1 MLEGQRIY
9 KVERKIFAHIEMRIL
24 GIINERAKTG
34 TVLSDIVNIL
44 NREHGFLT

>member
-9 KVERKIFAHIEMRIL
+9 KVERKIFTQLEMRIL
-24 GIINERAKTG
+24 GVINEKAKTG

-44 NREHGFLT
+44 NRE